1 MDTAAEPR
9 PGDEDFDGFRMRLP
23 EDCVEYMLFV
33 ISDNKAGSS
42 NPSLEAV
49 RKAADQKLNE
59 LAKDYIWQRD
69 PFKLETKVQ
78 KGACFSVSVK
88 GQAAADN
95 QDQASG
101 FPISMALPTT
111 ATTSRTSGSSCTCS
125 GN

>member
-9 PGDEDFDGFRMRLP
+9 PGDADFDGFRMRLP

-33 ISDNKAGSS
+33 IGDNKAGSP
-42 NPSLEAV
+42 NPSLETI
-49 RKAADQKLNE
+49 RKAADQKLSE

-78 KGACFSVSVK
+78 KGACLLVPPRNGK
-88 GQAAADN
+88 QRLT
-95 QDQASG
+95 DQAWA
-101 FPISMALPTT
+101 FPISMGPPIT
-111 ATTSRTSGSSCTCS
+111 ATMSRTSGSLCICY